1 MNDSTTAT
9 ATIDSK
15 ALGSIVKEAV
25 IDGDLAAL
33 GRLAATHFPG
43 VRGTTSLWSD
53 SVAIWMRRSAVGA

>member
-1 MNDSTTAT
+1 MNDSAAAT

-15 ALGSIVKEAV
+15 AIGAIVKEAV
-25 IDGDLAAL
+25 SDGDLAAL

-53 SVAIWMRRSAVGA
+53 SVAIWMRRAAVGA